1 MKSKSPLAPK
11 KNKNL
16 NLFEG
21 ISVSSTHCGLKKN
34 KKLDLVLIKLDEPG
48 SILGSFTKSK
58 TPGEPIIWNKS
69 IIKKKKVS
77 AILINSGNANV
88 FTGPSGKKAILDI
101 LNKLSFCLGIPK
113 NQIFLASTGVIG
125 EPLDS
130 EKIIRKIPLLIKSLK
145 NERLA
150 WTKAADAIRTTDT
163 YSKYHSEIVSS
174 KDSIIYK
181 WNSKRI
187 GYDSTKY
194 GYYVKLYFYKY

>member
-1 MKSKSPLAPK
+1 M
-11 KNKNL
+11 
-16 NLFEG
+16 
-21 ISVSSTHCGLKKN
+21 
-34 KKLDLVLIKLDEPG
+34 
-48 SILGSFTKSK
+48 
-58 TPGEPIIWNKS
+58 
-69 IIKKKKVS
+69 
-77 AILINSGNANV
+77 
-88 FTGPSGKKAILDI
+88 FTGPLGKKAILDI

-181 WNSKRI
+181 WNCKRL

-194 GYYVKLYFYKY
+194 GYDVKLYFYKY